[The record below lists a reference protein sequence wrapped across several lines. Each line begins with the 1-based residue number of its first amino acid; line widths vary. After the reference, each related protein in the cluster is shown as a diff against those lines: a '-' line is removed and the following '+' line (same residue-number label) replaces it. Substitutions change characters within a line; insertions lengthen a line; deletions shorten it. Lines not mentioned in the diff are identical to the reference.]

1 MYDWPRI
8 NRYKPWLI
16 IKEKMK
22 MAGKKGKQIQKK
34 GISKKKCNTCGLDDR
49 KTSECFTK
57 SVEFMVT
64 DV

>member
-1 MYDWPRI
+1 MYDWLRI
-8 NRYKPWLI
+8 NRYKLWLI
-16 IKEKMK
+16 IKEKTK
-22 MAGKKGKQIQKK
+22 MAGKKG
-34 GISKKKCNTCGLDDR
+34 GITKKKCNTCGLDDR